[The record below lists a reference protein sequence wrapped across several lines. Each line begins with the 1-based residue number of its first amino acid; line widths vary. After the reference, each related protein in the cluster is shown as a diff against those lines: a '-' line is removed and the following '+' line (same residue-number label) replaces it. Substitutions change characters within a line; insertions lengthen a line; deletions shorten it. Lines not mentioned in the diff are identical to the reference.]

1 MTVFIEFVN
10 TLYTFLNRF
19 IHTAIF
25 NSNHKIVQKIM
36 IMIKRMT
43 LLTFYVKEKTENT
56 VNMISNDNFCKKFG
70 LKLLTVVNLNIR

>member
-25 NSNHKIVQKIM
+25 NFSYKNVQKIM
-36 IMIKRMT
+36 TMVKRMA
-43 LLTFYVKEKTENT
+43 LITFYVKENT
-56 VNMISNDNFCKKFG
+56 VNMITSIR
-70 LKLLTVVNLNIR
+70 NLG

>member
-25 NSNHKIVQKIM
+25 NFSYKNVQKIM
-36 IMIKRMT
+36 TMVKRMA
-43 LLTFYVKEKTENT
+43 LVTFYVKENT
-56 VNMISNDNFCKKFG
+56 VNMITS
-70 LKLLTVVNLNIR
+70 VRNLG

>member
-25 NSNHKIVQKIM
+25 NFSYKNVQKIM
-36 IMIKRMT
+36 TMVKRMA
-43 LLTFYVKEKTENT
+43 LITFYVKENT
-56 VNMISNDNFCKKFG
+56 VNMITS
-70 LKLLTVVNLNIR
+70 VRNLG

>member
-25 NSNHKIVQKIM
+25 NSNHKNVQKIM
-36 IMIKRMT
+36 IMIKRMA
-43 LLTFYVKEKTENT
+43 LITFYVKENT
-56 VNMISNDNFCKKFG
+56 VNMITS
-70 LKLLTVVNLNIR
+70 VRNLG

>member
-25 NSNHKIVQKIM
+25 NFSYKNVQKIM
-36 IMIKRMT
+36 TVVKRMA
-43 LLTFYVKEKTENT
+43 LITFYVKENT
-56 VNMISNDNFCKKFG
+56 VNMITS
-70 LKLLTVVNLNIR
+70 VRNLG

>member
-25 NSNHKIVQKIM
+25 NSNHKNVQKIM
-36 IMIKRMT
+36 IMIKRMA

-56 VNMISNDNFCKKFG
+56 VNMIAS
-70 LKLLTVVNLNIR
+70 VRNLG

>member
-25 NSNHKIVQKIM
+25 NSNHKNV
-36 IMIKRMT
+36 IKRMA
-43 LLTFYVKEKTENT
+43 LLTFYAKEKTENT
-56 VNMISNDNFCKKFG
+56 VNMTAS
-70 LKLLTVVNLNIR
+70 VRNLG